1 MKLKYYFILLSP
13 LLIIGCSENSPKIVA
28 KNFLTASAR
37 MDYDAAKKFA
47 TPATAK
53 LLDMLS
59 AAGDLTPDSIKKKME
74 SSFEIVKEY
83 KRNDTLAI
91 VLYHLKNSDT
101 DQTLNVVKRDG
112 KWLVNVSKEEFNSHE
127 LDLPAEEEE
136 MDGDS
141 ISSVSKSN

>member
-1 MKLKYYFILLSP
+1 MKLKYCLVAFFP
-13 LLIIGCSENSPKIVA
+13 VLIYGCSENNPKTVA
-28 KNFLTASAR
+28 NNFLTASAR
-37 MDYDAAKKFA
+37 MDYATAKKYA
-47 TPATAK
+47 TPATAQ

-74 SSFEIVKEY
+74 MSFEIVKDY
-83 KRNDTLAI
+83 KRSDTLAI

-112 KWLVNVSKEEFNSHE
+112 KWLVNVSKEEFNSRE

-136 MDGDS
+136 MDADTS
-141 ISSVSKSN
+141 ASKESSF